1 MSPLSLDRRKLF
13 GDFNIHNSQIRSF
26 KDVANILS
34 SHDISHDTKESSHVG
49 GSLEILPKD
58 WRHFDKK
65 PFVAKLDLLKTLKLW
80 NGILSDRVME

>member
-1 MSPLSLDRRKLF
+1 MQNSLSLLTMTDL
-13 GDFNIHNSQIRSF
+13 
-26 KDVANILS
+26 A
-34 SHDISHDTKESSHVG
+34 HDSK
-49 GSLEILPKD
+49 PKD